1 MRLGV
6 RERTKFR
13 PENPH
18 CLITGVGGH
27 GAWAATAVMDHWRL
41 IDEADRTTFLT
52 DAAAAFD
59 AGTFPRLKR
68 RGGVHAVS
76 LVPWE
81 ALLAHRAGSRIGHA
95 YLAATH
101 AGPRCAC
108 CWPQAKSCSAH
119 HGHGALGE

>member
-1 MRLGV
+1 MLVMRLRG

-18 CLITGVGGH
+18 CLNHGRVGGH

-68 RGGVHAVS
+68 RGRVHAVS

-81 ALLAHRAGSRIGHA
+81 ALLAHGAGSRI
-95 YLAATH
+95 
-101 AGPRCAC
+101 
-108 CWPQAKSCSAH
+108 
-119 HGHGALGE
+119 